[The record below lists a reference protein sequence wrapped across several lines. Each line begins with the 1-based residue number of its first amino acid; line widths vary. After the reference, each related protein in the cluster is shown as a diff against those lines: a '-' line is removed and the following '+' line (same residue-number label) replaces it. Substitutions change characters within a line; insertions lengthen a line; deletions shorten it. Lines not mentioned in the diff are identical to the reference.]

1 MSSIYMFAGAAM
13 PWTALGLLLAVF
25 CIEASS
31 RKRAQTKK
39 DDYSSEGMSIGMCFG
54 VAMATALHINVGIG
68 MMLGLLLGLAMGSSK
83 EKEDESNGSDL

>member
-13 PWTALGLLLAVF
+13 PWIALGLLLAVF
-25 CIEASS
+25 CV
-31 RKRAQTKK
+31 RAACIKMTHKKK

-68 MMLGLLLGLAMGSSK
+68 MMLGLLLGLAIGSSK
-83 EKEDESNGSDL
+83 EKEDDKK

>member
-1 MSSIYMFAGAAM
+1 MSSIYEFASAAM

-31 RKRAQTKK
+31 RKKTQKKK
-39 DDYSSEGMSIGMCFG
+39 DDYSSEEMSIGMCFG
-54 VAMATALHINVGIG
+54 VTIATALHINAGTG
-68 MMLGLLLGLAMGSSK
+68 MMLGLLLGLAIGSSK